1 MKVLFGTRGDLHAH
15 PAGDTV
21 QIVHTAAYLEQ
32 HGVQV
37 DFGGAARD
45 PTAYDAL
52 HLFGLMPIAHTLA
65 CFRRAASCGVPVVL
79 TPIYWDLRD
88 YYRRMGSAE
97 RLLLWENSRA
107 LRQEILT
114 GCACVYPSGLGEG
127 ALLAREAG
135 GKITQVIV
143 PGGIEAARFAQP
155 DPVPRTLDVLCAA
168 RVCPR
173 KNQLALARACAQC
186 GCTLTLAGPVTNAAY
201 LDACLAYPNVQY
213 AGCLR
218 DEALRTLYAQARV
231 HALPSFAET
240 PGLASLEAA
249 AAGCNVLSTSAGD
262 AEEYFAREATYCDP
276 YAPEDLCA
284 ALTRA
289 LAYNAQPALGA
300 RIRAQY
306 DWAACLAPL
315 WDSYC
320 ALMGH
325 TVTRS

>member
-1 MKVLFGTRGDLHAH
+1 MKVLFGTRGDLHMN

-21 QIVHTAAYLEQ
+21 QIVHTAAYLAQ

-45 PTAYDAL
+45 PTAYDVV
-52 HLFGLMPIAHTLA
+52 HLFGLMPIAHILA
-65 CFRRAASCGVPVVL
+65 CFRRAVACGVPVVL

-88 YYRRMGSAE
+88 YYRRTGSVE
-97 RLLLWENSRA
+97 RLLLWENSRVW
-107 LRQEILT
+107 RQEILT
-114 GCACVYPSGLGEG
+114 GCACVYPSGQGERT
-127 ALLAREAG
+127 LLEREAG
-135 GKITQVIV
+135 SALKQVIV
-143 PGGIEAARFAQP
+143 PGGIDAARFAQP
-155 DPVPRTLDVLCAA
+155 NSTPRTLDVLCAA

-173 KNQLALARACAQC
+173 KNQLVLARACAQF
-186 GCTLTLAGPVTNAAY
+186 GCTLTLAGPVTNTAY
-201 LDACLAYPNVQY
+201 LDACLAYPNVHY

-218 DEALRTLYAQARV
+218 DEALRTLYARARV

-262 AEEYFAREATYCDP
+262 AEEYFAHEATYCDP
-276 YAPEDLCA
+276 YKPDDVCA
-284 ALTRA
+284 ALIRA
-289 LAYNAQPALGA
+289 LAYDAQPALGM
-300 RIRAQY
+300 RIRTQY
-306 DWAACLAPL
+306 NWATCLAPL

-320 ALMGH
+320 ALTDH